1 MFSFRK
7 DKVGFFTTLL
17 VVPLLVG
24 LGVVPLALFIIGLAL
39 GKLDDFSLP
48 IKIFFGVCW
57 PLLVVT
63 VLIRVWIF
71 RVQMI
76 NKRKREGQEQSAD
89 TQSEEQS

>member
-7 DKVGFFTTLL
+7 DKAGFFTTLL

-24 LGVVPLALFIIGLAL
+24 LGVVPLLFIIGLTL